1 MLARGE
7 IPQRG
12 VLPSEV
18 AVKPKPFFSELKKRN
33 IKINETVEISRA
45 L

>member
-7 IPQRG
+7 IPQCG

-18 AVKPKPFFSELKKRN
+18 AVKPKPFFSKLKKRN
-33 IKINETVEISRA
+33 IKINETMEISRT